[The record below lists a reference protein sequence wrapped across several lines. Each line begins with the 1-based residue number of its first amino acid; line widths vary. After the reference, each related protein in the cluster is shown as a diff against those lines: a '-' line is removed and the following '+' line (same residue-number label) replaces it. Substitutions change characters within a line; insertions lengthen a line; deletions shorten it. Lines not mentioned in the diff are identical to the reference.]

1 MKLFVATSYSSQVDY
16 STGKVNDDYK
26 NWLESELTALES
38 LGHEIFCSVRA
49 DGYQI
54 NTADPAEAFRLDEYQ
69 LKRCDALLAY
79 VRDRPSAGV
88 QTEIGYALAL
98 GKKVF
103 IAHDP
108 DHTLAYFNSAT
119 IAAGQATEIT
129 TPVANHL
136 ELFSS

>member
-1 MKLFVATSYSSQVDY
+1 MKIFVATSYSSQVDY

-26 NWLESELTALES
+26 NWLESELTSLES
-38 LGHEIFCSVRA
+38 LGYEVFCSVRA
-49 DGYQI
+49 DNYQI

-79 VRDRPSAGV
+79 VKSPPSAGV

-103 IAHDP
+103 IAHDA
-108 DHTLAYFNSAT
+108 DHALAYFNGAT
-119 IAAGQATEIT
+119 IAAGQATEVL
-129 TPVANHL
+129 TPVAEHL
-136 ELFSS
+136 ESLS